1 MRGMRGWVVVMTL
14 VASGLGGLTACGSGI
29 DTAEWT
35 EEVRLSN
42 GSIVQVW
49 RKESRNSHG
58 FPNANRGGLV
68 DSAIAYLPQNARW
81 QYTHAVTSVHKPIS
95 FDIFEGTPYLVIY
108 IADAAFCRSR
118 PPDEY
123 RAQVLRWANGRWH
136 DVPQSEAPLEQMLM
150 NLAPDPW
157 GRTTKDDFHELIR
170 LGDKTI
176 LGPSKH
182 GIPGTVLAYLQNGPQ
197 TCGEYLKRYG
207 VGS

>member
-1 MRGMRGWVVVMTL
+1 MRYLILAVFSVMTFN
-14 VASGLGGLTACGSGI
+14 ACGQSI

-49 RKESRNSHG
+49 RKESRHSHG
-58 FPNANRGGLV
+58 FPNNPRGGLV
-68 DSAIAYLPQNARW
+68 SWALAYPPQNARW
-81 QYTHAVTSVHKPIS
+81 ENDFKVSGRREPIS
-95 FDIFEGTPYLVIY
+95 FDLFDGTPYLVIY

-123 RAQVLRWANGRWH
+123 RAQVLRWQGGRWIE
-136 DVPQSEAPLEQMLM
+136 VPQAQAPLDRMLM
-150 NLAPDPW
+150 NLAPTPW
-157 GRTTKDDFHELIR
+157 GRTTQDDYHGLIR
-170 LGDKTI
+170 LADKTI

-182 GIPGTVLAYLQNGPQ
+182 GVPGTVLAYLQNGPQ
-197 TCGEYLKRYG
+197 TCGEYLKRHG